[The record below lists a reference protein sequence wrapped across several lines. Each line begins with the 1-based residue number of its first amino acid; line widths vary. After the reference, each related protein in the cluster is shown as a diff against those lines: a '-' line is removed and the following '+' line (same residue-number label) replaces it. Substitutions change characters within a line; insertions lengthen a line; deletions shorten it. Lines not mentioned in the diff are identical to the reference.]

1 MTNANDIGELNIVE
15 ADTVSGGLA
24 LSTTAIGGHLPYY
37 AAYNPYVSPLDIHSL
52 NPQPL
57 PPKALMFGGL

>member
-1 MTNANDIGELNIVE
+1 MTNANDIRELSTVE
-15 ADTVSGGLA
+15 ADTISGGLA
-24 LSTTAIGGHLPYY
+24 LSTTAIGTHLPYY
-37 AAYNPYVSPLDIHSL
+37 AAFNPYVSPLDTHSL